1 MPHNPEKYTVNRS
14 SLNQKPQIRTLTF
27 TRPNNIR
34 GSVHGKISA
43 YQELWDY
50 AELHRYKISLEGNEI
65 MLELAHTNAVN
76 TQNYIIDR
84 LKELK
89 CVNIS
94 FSEKWSDND

>member
-1 MPHNPEKYTVNRS
+1 MSRGLVIPTEP
-14 SLNQKPQIRTLTF
+14 RTLEY
-27 TRPNNIR
+27 PKQNNNK
-34 GSVHGKISA
+34 GSVYGKISA

-65 MLELAHTNAVN
+65 MLELAYTNAVN

>member
-1 MPHNPEKYTVNRS
+1 
-14 SLNQKPQIRTLTF
+14 
-27 TRPNNIR
+27 
-34 GSVHGKISA
+34 
-43 YQELWDY
+43 
-50 AELHRYKISLEGNEI
+50 
-65 MLELAHTNAVN
+65 MLELAYTNAVN